1 MKAAISRVV
10 NLLLYLSF
18 CVQAGTGLFLALR
31 PRGTRVLG
39 WGRHEWGEVHTWV
52 AYLLIALIALHL
64 LLHWRWLVLSAT
76 QGHLWRL
83 IFGLSVGLAIIGA
96 LLFLPA

>member
-1 MKAAISRVV
+1 MKAAISRVL

-18 CVQAGTGLFLALR
+18 CVLTGTGLFLALR
-31 PRGTRVLG
+31 PRGTKVWG
-39 WGRHEWGEVHTWV
+39 WGRHEWGNVHTW
-52 AYLLIALIALHL
+52 ASYLFIALIALHL

-83 IFGLSVGLAIIGA
+83 ILGLSVGLAIIGA
-96 LLFLPA
+96 LLILPA